1 MSQELNRAMQRANDS
16 VQHFSPF
23 FSADIV
29 ESLDDFHVHVDLPG
43 VNPND
48 LDISVV
54 NGFLN
59 IKAERRQKHEEDV
72 GFTHNI
78 ERSYGKVQRSVAI
91 PARSNDNDQRLSN

>member
-16 VQHFSPF
+16 VQHFSPI

-59 IKAERRQKHEEDV
+59 IKVELRQKHEEDV

-91 PARSNDNDQRLSN
+91 PARSNDSDQRLSN